1 MPFVN
6 LREIH
11 SAGVGMDPVLMTEPV
26 QLTPVK
32 KLRLADITG
41 EAETRRAAV
50 TKVNCIMILGVE
62 ITQLLPKK
70 WMSWILYES

>member
-1 MPFVN
+1 
-6 LREIH
+6 
-11 SAGVGMDPVLMTEPV
+11 MDPVLMTEPV

-62 ITQLLPKK
+62 IMQLLPKK
-70 WMSWILYES
+70 VDELDII